1 MAYFSEMKPAIRQH
15 HFGTLKNKTP
25 VNLYCL
31 TNSNGIEL
39 EVLDYGGII
48 RRIGLPDREGRVQ
61 NCVLSFEELLDYES
75 KSPYFGALIG
85 RYGNR
90 IAKGRF
96 TLNDVEYRVAQN
108 QGEHHLHGGE
118 KGFDKVLWKVEEVTT
133 VDGVGLDLS
142 YVSPHMEEGY
152 PGTLSIKVRYF
163 LTHQNTLKVEY
174 YATTDR
180 PTVLNLTQHCYFNL
194 SGNPMQD
201 CLKHELSINANH
213 FLAVDK
219 TMIPTGEK
227 VAVQQT
233 PFDFTHPRTIGKAMA
248 LSHEQ
253 LELGQGF
260 DHCYCFNPKET
271 GLKQVAELVDPSS
284 GRKMQ
289 VATTAPG
296 MQLYTANHLS
306 SPFVPYGAVCL
317 ETQAYPNSP
326 NQKDFP
332 STVLTP
338 EEVFQSTTHFHF
350 SID

>member
-1 MAYFSEMKPAIRQH
+1 MKPALTSRI
-15 HFGTLKNKTP
+15 FGQLYDNTTVTAYTLK
-25 VNLYCL
+25 
-31 TNSNGIEL
+31 NSNGIEV
-39 EVLDYGGII
+39 EVLNYGGII
-48 RRIGLPDREGRVQ
+48 RIISLPDREGKFE
-61 NCVLSFEELLDYES
+61 NCVLGFDHLEDYQT

-96 TLNDVEYRVAQN
+96 TLNDVEYCVTQN

-133 VDGVGLDLS
+133 VEGVGLDLS

-163 LTHQNTLKVEY
+163 LTHQNTLKVDY
-174 YATTDR
+174 FATTDR
-180 PTVLNLTQHCYFNL
+180 PTILNLTQHSYFNL

-201 CLKHELSINANH
+201 CLNQELRINANH
-213 FLAVDK
+213 FLSVDK

-233 PFDFTHPRTIGKAMA
+233 PFDFTHPQTIGKAMA
-248 LSHEQ
+248 LSHDQ
-253 LELGQGF
+253 LQRGNGF
-260 DHCYCFNPKET
+260 DHCYCFDIRED
-271 GLKQVAELVDPSS
+271 ELQTIAHLFDPSS
-284 GRKMQ
+284 GRKIE

-296 MQLYTANHLS
+296 MQLYTANHLT

-317 ETQAYPNSP
+317 ETQYYPDSP

-332 STVLTP
+332 SAVITP
-338 EEVFQSTTHFHF
+338 DQSFHSTTHFHF